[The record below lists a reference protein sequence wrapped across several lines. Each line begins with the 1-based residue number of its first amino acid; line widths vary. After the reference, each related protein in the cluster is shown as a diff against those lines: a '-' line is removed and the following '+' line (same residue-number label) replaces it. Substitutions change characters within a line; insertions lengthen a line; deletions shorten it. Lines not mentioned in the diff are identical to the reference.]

1 MNLEQILDTYISGTQ
16 TGEDNKL
23 RATIGKLSAER
34 SKELSDTILVLQK
47 QIPVSISDLRSTI
60 SNNAD
65 KIIQSN
71 EKLSRSNENYAKWM
85 KWLTFG
91 LFAVG
96 IAQVIVSLGK

>member
-1 MNLEQILDTYISGTQ
+1 MELEQILNTYISGDQ

-23 RATIGKLSAER
+23 RATVGKLSAER
-34 SKELSDTILVLQK
+34 SKELTNAISTLQK

-96 IAQVIVSLGK
+96 ITQAIISLWK

>member
-1 MNLEQILDTYISGTQ
+1 MEPEQILNTYISGTQ

-23 RATIGKLSAER
+23 RAAVGKLSAER
-34 SKELSDTILVLQK
+34 SKELTNAISTLQK
-47 QIPVSISDLRSTI
+47 QIPASINDLRSTI

-71 EKLSRSNENYAKWM
+71 EKLSRSNESHAKWM

-91 LFAVG
+91 LFTVG
-96 IAQVIVSLGK
+96 IVQVVISLKK